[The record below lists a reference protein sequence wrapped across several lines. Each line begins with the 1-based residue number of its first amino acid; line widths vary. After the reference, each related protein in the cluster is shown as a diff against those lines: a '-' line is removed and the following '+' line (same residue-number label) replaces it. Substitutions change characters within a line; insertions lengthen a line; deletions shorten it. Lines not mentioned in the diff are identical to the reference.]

1 MNIKQKIKDLLGI
14 LKQPLYRINHNVID
28 KTSYIRDHS
37 GLGYCNIGK
46 YCWINASVGLN
57 HVNMGNYC
65 SIASAVLI
73 GGMEHSVTNISTSAR
88 LSNSGYS
95 DHITKIGHDVWIGS
109 QVIIRQG
116 ITIGTG
122 AVVGA
127 NSFVNKDVPPFA
139 IVAGSPA
146 KIIKYR
152 FDEKVISKILAS
164 KYWEYDP
171 AEAKVI
177 IESIEKEIGIC

>member
-1 MNIKQKIKDLLGI
+1 MNIKQMIKNFIGWM
-14 LKQPLYRINHNVID
+14 KQPLYKFHHNKIDSSTYIRELSGINHS
-28 KTSYIRDHS
+28 T
-37 GLGYCNIGK
+37 IGK

-73 GGMEHSVTNISTSAR
+73 GGMEHSVTHVSTSAR
-88 LSNSGYS
+88 LSDSGYS
-95 DHITKIGHDVWIGS
+95 DRITNIGHDVWIGS

-116 ITIGTG
+116 VSIGTG

-152 FDEKVISKILAS
+152 FDEETIDKILTS
-164 KYWEYDP
+164 QYWLKEP
-171 AEAKVI
+171 EEARTI
-177 IESIEKEIGIC
+177 IKKLEKEIGIC